1 MSNLMVINRKES
13 IMSVQDL
20 INLKDKIAIVT
31 GASRGLGSAFAVALA
46 EAGAHVV
53 ITSRHGSEL
62 KDTAGKI
69 KNTGREVLELESDI
83 SNEDN
88 IIEMVDK
95 TVGRFGTVDIL
106 VNNAASMRIDKA
118 PEDTSLDEWK
128 SVIDPNITG
137 VFLCSRE
144 AAKIMKKQKKGK
156 IINIS
161 SAAAYDVL
169 KYFHGGSYE
178 VTKTAIIM
186 MTKVLAT
193 EWAPYNINVNAIAP
207 GYYNTVPNQKFLK
220 KEPGLYDKVLDMIP
234 LRKLGAIEELAGLLV
249 VMASDISNYMTGTT
263 VTIDGGYTCW

>member
-1 MSNLMVINRKES
+1 MSI
-13 IMSVQDL
+13 QDL
-20 INLKDKIAIVT
+20 INLKDRIAIVT

-53 ITSRHGSEL
+53 ITSRHGKEL
-62 KDTAGKI
+62 TDTADRI
-69 KNTGREVLELESDI
+69 KNVGREVLVLESDV
-83 SNEDN
+83 SREDN
-88 IIEMVDK
+88 IIEMVER
-95 TVGRFGTVDIL
+95 TVEKFGTVDIL

-118 PEDTSLDEWK
+118 PEDTSLEEWS
-128 SVIDPNITG
+128 SVINPNITG

-144 AAKIMKKQKKGK
+144 AAKVMKKQKRGK

-178 VTKTAIIM
+178 VTKTAVTM
-186 MTKVLAT
+186 LTKVLAT

-220 KEPGLYDKVLDMIP
+220 KEPDLYERVLDMIP
-234 LRKLGAIEELAGLLV
+234 LRKLGTIEELAGLLV